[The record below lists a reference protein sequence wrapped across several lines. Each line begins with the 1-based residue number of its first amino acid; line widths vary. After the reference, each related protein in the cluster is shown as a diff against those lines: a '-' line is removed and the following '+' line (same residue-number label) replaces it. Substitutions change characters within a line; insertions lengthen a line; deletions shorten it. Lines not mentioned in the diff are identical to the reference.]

1 MVLLKSGR
9 VSLEMTKTKMLPRP
23 LYLGLSRHTWALG
36 LSRHTWAPNICNTW
50 RTSKLIAS
58 VPQMLQTTCSSNLT
72 KTYACGSGGKVS
84 DHGEC
89 IRKDVG
95 QE

>member
-36 LSRHTWAPNICNTW
+36 LSRVTH
-50 RTSKLIAS
+50 L
-58 VPQMLQTTCSSNLT
+58 LQTFVTLGTPQN
-72 KTYACGSGGKVS
+72 
-84 DHGEC
+84 
-89 IRKDVG
+89 
-95 QE
+95 

>member
-36 LSRHTWAPNICNTW
+36 LPVTLGLLGCPVT
-50 RTSKLIAS
+50 LG
-58 VPQMLQTTCSSNLT
+58 LQTFVTLGAPQN
-72 KTYACGSGGKVS
+72 
-84 DHGEC
+84 
-89 IRKDVG
+89 
-95 QE
+95 

>member
-23 LYLGLSRHTWALG
+23 LYLGLSRHTL
-36 LSRHTWAPNICNTW
+36 APNICNTW

-72 KTYACGSGGKVS
+72 KT
-84 DHGEC
+84 
-89 IRKDVG
+89 
-95 QE
+95 